1 MKNRTVLI
9 TGAAKNIGATI
20 AKELHSSGMKIIIHY
35 NRSQKEATKL
45 VDELNDLR
53 ENSAIKIQADL
64 KKKECY
70 SMLINAALDF
80 TGKIDVLINNASAF
94 YPTPLNDINEK
105 NWNELININLKAPLF
120 ISKLA
125 AESLK
130 ENNGCIINITDI
142 HASNPLI
149 NHAIYC
155 ISKAGLIILTKSLA
169 KELAPNIRVNAISPG
184 AITWPDG
191 MDSKTKE
198 NIINQTVLKKMG
210 NAEDIAKTVIFLI
223 EDASYITGQILNVD
237 GGKTLF
243 L

>member
-1 MKNRTVLI
+1 MIILVDSRERKLLKCMEKYQTEGVKVEKKSLKL
-9 TGAAKNIGATI
+9 GD
-20 AKELHSSGMKIIIHY
+20 IIIC
-35 NRSQKEATKL
+35 
-45 VDELNDLR
+45 DD
-53 ENSAIKIQADL
+53 
-64 KKKECY
+64 
-70 SMLINAALDF
+70 
-80 TGKIDVLINNASAF
+80 
-94 YPTPLNDINEK
+94 
-105 NWNELININLKAPLF
+105 
-120 ISKLA
+120 
-125 AESLK
+125 
-130 ENNGCIINITDI
+130 ENNECIINITDI

-191 MDSKTKE
+191 MDSETKE

-210 NAEDIAKTVIFLI
+210 NAKDIAKTVIFLI